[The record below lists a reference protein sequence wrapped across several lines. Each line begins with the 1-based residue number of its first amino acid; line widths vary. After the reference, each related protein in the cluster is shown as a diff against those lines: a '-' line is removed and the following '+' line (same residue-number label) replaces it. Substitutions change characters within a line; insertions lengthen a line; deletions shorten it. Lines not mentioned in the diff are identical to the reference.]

1 MHVDRTPLF
10 MTGASTTL
18 ASYAHWKRVGS
29 SDAIHTYEL
38 LLAKYEIVL
47 DTFRHCPL
55 LKKTTGVA
63 MLSHDT
69 GTHADVA
76 RCRINPH
83 TSTTKIP
90 KRVGGIRF

>member
-18 ASYAHWKRVGS
+18 ASYTHWKKVGS

-47 DTFRHCPL
+47 DTFRH
-55 LKKTTGVA
+55 
-63 MLSHDT
+63 
-69 GTHADVA
+69 
-76 RCRINPH
+76 
-83 TSTTKIP
+83 
-90 KRVGGIRF
+90 